1 MQTQPAAAERS
12 PQKCAIWD
20 GRQVRHSRW
29 RQQIYHRCRAKSI
42 KEKLGTSC
50 IHNLSGRNEF
60 TASWS
65 LGLDSVWTVVQNKT
79 VYNDQGAKGTWCH
92 VSLTQKPEQQIF
104 GAASYSQGICL
115 SWCLIMHCTC
125 IDVHQWKFLCLNAT
139 LCSRPIRPLI
149 VLLKTSCSGAL
160 QQTTGLLQIHQGF
173 HAPEVCK
180 WPYQQHVIWWRLAA
194 RSLIHTWWLQWLW
207 PRQMNEFQCENADR
221 KCIFVLQKFQEW
233 AKLESFKGN
242 IWG

>member
-50 IHNLSGRNEF
+50 VHNLSGRNEF

-79 VYNDQGAKGTWCH
+79 VYNDQGAK
-92 VSLTQKPEQQIF
+92 KPEQQIF

-125 IDVHQWKFLCLNAT
+125 IDVHRWKFLCLNAT

-160 QQTTGLLQIHQGF
+160 QQTTGLLQM
-173 HAPEVCK
+173 AE
-180 WPYQQHVIWWRLAA
+180 PYPSGLSRS
-194 RSLIHTWWLQWLW
+194 RSLQVAVPTTCHLVETRCQESDTHLMATMTLAQT
-207 PRQMNEFQCENADR
+207 NEWISVWKR
-221 KCIFVLQKFQEW
+221 W
-233 AKLESFKGN
+233 
-242 IWG
+242 